1 MNKTSI
7 KEYNYT
13 SDTSAENTSRS
24 TVMVRTASRI
34 YITPFPQERQ
44 ILDFVS
50 ETILLCINWYKMYVK
65 IIIRRKLPVKA
76 SGNVDFVAVENDDS
90 ITLEKRLSNVRC

>member
-1 MNKTSI
+1 
-7 KEYNYT
+7 
-13 SDTSAENTSRS
+13 
-24 TVMVRTASRI
+24 
-34 YITPFPQERQ
+34 
-44 ILDFVS
+44 
-50 ETILLCINWYKMYVK
+50 MYVK